1 MNTTKSTNELR
12 IARNLIRS
20 SSFDEDTKKQ
30 LWWVYRQM
38 RLRIAEEHPCHI
50 SKLIDKTKSKF
61 GIPTYSFFERIDQLE
76 KLGLL

>member
-20 SSFDEDTKKQ
+20 SSFDEDMKKQ

-38 RLRIAEEHPCHI
+38 RLRIAEEHP
-50 SKLIDKTKSKF
+50 S
-61 GIPTYSFFERIDQLE
+61 
-76 KLGLL
+76 